1 MRQDDALPFAM
12 ADDRLP
18 TQTFHT
24 NAGEKVMNRLKLI
37 LFTLNN
43 YAAYAQ
49 DRAGAEMFGGQLRRK
64 RTMARRDLVI
74 QALDGLRQQP

>member
-1 MRQDDALPFAM
+1 
-12 ADDRLP
+12 
-18 TQTFHT
+18 
-24 NAGEKVMNRLKLI
+24 MNRLKLI

-49 DRAGAEMFGGQLRRK
+49 DRAGAEMFGGQLRR
-64 RTMARRDLVI
+64 RRSMARRDLVI